1 MIEPRFNTQVASDGY
16 RIHLTL
22 WAPEQPARG
31 RVVVLH
37 GVQSHGGWYH
47 GLGRRLAEAGYVAVF
62 PDRRGSGANQLD
74 RGHAPSP
81 GRLLDDLAELL
92 AAFRREDPSL
102 PIAVAGISWGGKLA
116 LLAAGKHPENVDA
129 LALICPGL
137 HPRVDVTRR
146 QRFAIA
152 WAVLTNR
159 RKTFPIPLGDP
170 ALFTDNPS
178 GQAFINADDLSL
190 RSATAGLLASS
201 AWIDRQVRLIP
212 PRVHQPVLLML
223 AGQDRIVDNARTL
236 AYFERLASP
245 NRRLIEYPEA
255 HHTLEFEVHPERYA
269 LDLAAWL
276 NDTVTGARRETAAQ
290 PAPNFP

>member
-1 MIEPRFNTQVASDGY
+1 MIEPRFATQVASDGY
-16 RIHLTL
+16 RIHTTL
-22 WAPEQPARG
+22 WVPERPARG

-47 GLGRRLAEAGYVAVF
+47 GLGRRLAEAGYLASF
-62 PDRRGSGANQLD
+62 PDRRGSGANQVD

-81 GRLLDDLAELL
+81 GRLLDDLAESL
-92 AAFRREDPSL
+92 AALKQEDPSL
-102 PIAVAGISWGGKLA
+102 PIALAGISWGGKLA
-116 LLAAGKHPENVDA
+116 VVAAGKHPERVDA

-137 HPRVDVTRR
+137 HPRVDVSSR
-146 QRFAIA
+146 QRLAIG

-170 ALFTDNPS
+170 ALFTANPT
-178 GQAFINADDLSL
+178 GQAFIAADDLSL
-190 RSATAGLLASS
+190 RLATAGLLASS

-212 PRVHQPVLLML
+212 PRVRQPVLLML

-236 AYFERLASP
+236 AYFQRLASP
-245 NRRLIEYPEA
+245 SRSLIEYADA
-255 HHTLEFEVHPERYA
+255 HHTLEFEPDPTRYA

-276 NDTVTGARRETAAQ
+276 DETGTRARQTAAVQ
-290 PAPNFP
+290 PAPDFR